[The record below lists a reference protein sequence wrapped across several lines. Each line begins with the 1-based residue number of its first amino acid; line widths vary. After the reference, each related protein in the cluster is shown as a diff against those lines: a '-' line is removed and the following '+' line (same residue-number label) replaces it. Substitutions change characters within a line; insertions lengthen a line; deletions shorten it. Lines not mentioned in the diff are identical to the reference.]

1 MAFAVRVGPVVDR
14 PRDSAGNAHQNEHHG
29 NVQVNHNPRSWLDYT
44 PGKRCQTPFFAL
56 VYPEYVPD
64 IADRRPSPEELL
76 RRVQADERRE
86 RRGRLKVFLGYASRV
101 GKSYRMFDEG
111 RRRKQRGQD
120 VVVGAVQGAVT
131 PDVQEILSCLE
142 TIPTVPEKHG
152 GAEYQVID
160 LAALFRRNPG
170 VCVIDG
176 LAYFNPPGSRNPERW
191 QDVEELLER
200 GISVL
205 TAVNLQHIREKQ
217 DDVERIAGRRPA
229 TSVPQAFLLEADE
242 IEVVDAP
249 PDALIDRT
257 DGVAPDSRR
266 LAELRELA
274 LLLAADVVDRQLQE
288 YLESHGIAARWGAQE
303 RILVCLTP
311 RSNAKDML
319 RSGLRNK
326 LRFHGALLVAYVQQD
341 NLTAEDRR
349 RLDEHLAMAREM
361 EAEIHC
367 LQGDDF
373 VDAIQ
378 DFAREQRITQLFL
391 GHSNRGRALRFARS
405 VTERL
410 IDAAEDFDVRL
421 FPHPEAR

>member
-1 MAFAVRVGPVVDR
+1 
-14 PRDSAGNAHQNEHHG
+14 
-29 NVQVNHNPRSWLDYT
+29 
-44 PGKRCQTPFFAL
+44 
-56 VYPEYVPD
+56 
-64 IADRRPSPEELL
+64 LL

-142 TIPTVPEKHG
+142 IVPTVLERHG
-152 GAEYQVID
+152 GAEYRVID
-160 LAALFRRNPG
+160 MAALFRRNPG

-191 QDVEELLER
+191 QDVEELLDR

-205 TAVNLQHIREKQ
+205 TAVNVQHIREKQ
-217 DDVERIAGRRPA
+217 DEVERIAGKRPSD
-229 TSVPQAFLLEADE
+229 SVPQAFLLEAEE

-249 PDALIDRT
+249 PEALIDRT

-274 LLLAADVVDRQLQE
+274 LLLAADVVDRQLQD
-288 YLESHGIAARWGAQE
+288 YLDSHGIAARWGAQE

-311 RSNAKDML
+311 RSNAADML
-319 RSGLRNK
+319 KSGLRNK
-326 LRFHGALLVAYVQQD
+326 LRFHGALLVAYVDQRE
-341 NLTAEDRR
+341 LSAEDRR
-349 RLDEHLAMAREM
+349 SLDAHLALARDM

-373 VDAIQ
+373 VDTILN
-378 DFAREQRITQLFL
+378 FAREQRITQLFL
-391 GHSNRGRALRFARS
+391 GHSSRGRALRLTRNA
-405 VTERL
+405 TERL